1 MKTFFILSLPRSR
14 TAWLANFL
22 TYENSYC
29 FHEGLL
35 EGSNAAALSRLFA
48 STGKPIVGNSDCGNI
63 LFMDEL
69 RASFPEA
76 KLVIV
81 ERPLGEVVDEL
92 NDMGLNNYDPKLL
105 ERAEDLLSLAKQWLD
120 ALVLNFND
128 LDESACR
135 HIWHHCIG
143 TPFDENRWRM
153 LDGLDIQIILSK
165 KLEAIRRNGANLESL
180 IGRAH

>member
-22 TYENSYC
+22 TYENAYC

-35 EGSNAAALSRLFA
+35 ESSRVAALSRLFA
-48 STGKPIVGNSDCGNI
+48 STGKPIVGNSDCGNV
-63 LFMDEL
+63 LFVDEL

-92 NDMGLNNYDPKLL
+92 NDMGLSNFDPETL
-105 ERAEDLLSLAKQWLD
+105 EYADHQLALAKRTQT
-120 ALVLNFND
+120 ALVVKFRD
-128 LDESACR
+128 MDENACR

-165 KLEAIRRNGANLESL
+165 KLEAIRRNGSNLESL
-180 IGRAH
+180 MGRAH